1 MENPPG
7 DYIQYINIWV
17 QIHNIPLNYYTSKA
31 IMAFGEILGEVKVV
45 SFDPD
50 KPQVHDY
57 VRVLLR
63 FNVSKP
69 LRKSKVIDL
78 KEGGSTVLYF
88 NYERVQKRCYE
99 CQRLNHEKDVCPLMI
114 KKRKDA
120 ALLRRQRI
128 IQEKMDAVLFLKA
141 DDPLYGVL
149 SEYQVSICP
158 SSGKRKISQEV
169 LEEMRRY
176 ILMATENDK
185 LVCIDRV
192 WSSVAEM
199 EKDPILQKTVLRL
212 EAAPELT
219 KQLDKGKGRVFDFDL
234 ITSVEA
240 KFNEKVNERKLMAS
254 SMKAHRSERPQQ

>member
-1 MENPPG
+1 MRE
-7 DYIQYINIWV
+7 
-17 QIHNIPLNYYTSKA
+17 
-31 IMAFGEILGEVKVV
+31 F
-45 SFDPD
+45 
-50 KPQVHDY
+50 
-57 VRVLLR
+57 R
-63 FNVSKP
+63 
-69 LRKSKVIDL
+69 
-78 KEGGSTVLYF
+78 
-88 NYERVQKRCYE
+88 
-99 CQRLNHEKDVCPLMI
+99 KDVCPLMI

-128 IQEKMDAVLFLKA
+128 IQEKMDSVLFLKA
-141 DDPLYGVL
+141 NDPLYGVL